1 MPHDLRRLTTAAVV
15 VVLLVGT
22 VGVLA
27 WDPWTGPSEEPH
39 VRDGYEEF
47 LAPWYDAARNHA
59 QDPATVVVVGDS
71 ISEGVLLA
79 PPVYPK
85 RFVGLLQQAL
95 RERLGASGGEG
106 WMPVYYGDAVTSDDT
121 ERDGPPSQEMMF
133 QGWGLGGRALAMP
146 AGASVTYPE
155 LPATRVRVWYGR
167 TNVLGGEARVLVDGV
182 DVTEEGELSG
192 GQRSGAVLSSLGPS
206 DASALHWT
214 SPELDDAGPHVVTV
228 ESTRVGLSFIHTGV
242 EFLDGDEE
250 SGVRVVDASHSGATA
265 GDFTSTKAVVGHWRE
280 VAAREPD
287 LVVVN
292 VGTNPES
299 DYRSSLERLV
309 DNALAAAPG
318 ARVLLVD
325 GYEPG
330 SWTTEAWQEVREAR
344 AAVAEE
350 RSDRVKVFDLAAH
363 WPVLAKD
370 GSTNDGLMVEETRP
384 VHLSAAGNARMA
396 EVFADLLTPP
406 EE

>member
-1 MPHDLRRLTTAAVV
+1 M
-15 VVLLVGT
+15 VLLVGT

-27 WDPWTGPSEEPH
+27 WDPWAGPAEEPH
-39 VRDGYEEF
+39 VRDGYEAF

-79 PPVYPK
+79 PPVHPQ
-85 RFVGLLQQAL
+85 RFVGLLQKTL

-106 WMPVYYGDAVTSDDT
+106 WMPAYYGDAVTSDDT
-121 ERDGPPSQEMMF
+121 ERDGPASQEMMF

-155 LPATRVRVWYGR
+155 RPATRVRVWYGR
-167 TNVLGGEARVLVDGV
+167 TNVLGGEARVVVDGV
-182 DVTEEGELSG
+182 DVTDDGELSD
-192 GQRSGAVLSSLGPS
+192 GQSSGAVLSSMGVT

-214 SPELDDAGPHVVTV
+214 SPELDPGPHVVSV
-228 ESTRVGLSFIHTGV
+228 ESTRVGLAFVHTGV

-265 GDFTSTKAVVGHWRE
+265 GDFSSTKAAVGHWRE
-280 VAAREPD
+280 VAARKPD

-292 VGTNPES
+292 IGTNPEP
-299 DYRSSLERLV
+299 DYRRSLERLV

-318 ARVLLVD
+318 ARVLLVH

-330 SWTTEAWQEVREAR
+330 SWTTEAWEEVRAAR
-344 AAVAEE
+344 DAVAQA

-370 GSTNDGLMVEETRP
+370 GSTNGGLMVEETSP

-396 EVFADLLTPP
+396 EIFADLLTPP
-406 EE
+406 DE